1 MNCERIEV
9 TTTDGTAWLDRLS
22 PRQMIAIGD
31 NLYSQK
37 KERLIKSMKEAE
49 VDSAERMKELESLES
64 RRGLMSE
71 VIGYAVTSDGA
82 LDIISVAS
90 ESPNAENAGGL
101 PESFVGSS
109 EEAMRIAIQLV
120 GAEIESESSSKSKKK
135 K

>member
-1 MNCERIEV
+1 
-9 TTTDGTAWLDRLS
+9 
-22 PRQMIAIGD
+22 
-31 NLYSQK
+31 
-37 KERLIKSMKEAE
+37 
-49 VDSAERMKELESLES
+49 
-64 RRGLMSE
+64 MSE

>member
-9 TTTDGTAWLDRLS
+9 TTTDGTAWLDRLT
-22 PRQMIAIGD
+22 PRQMLTIG
-31 NLYSQK
+31 
-37 KERLIKSMKEAE
+37 A
-49 VDSAERMKELESLES
+49 RM
-64 RRGLMSE
+64 
-71 VIGYAVTSDGA
+71 A